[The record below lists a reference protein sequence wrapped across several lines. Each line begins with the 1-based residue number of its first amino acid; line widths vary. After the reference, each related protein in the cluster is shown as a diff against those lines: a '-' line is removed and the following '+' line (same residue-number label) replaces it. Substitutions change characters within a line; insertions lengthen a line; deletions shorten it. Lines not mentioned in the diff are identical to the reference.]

1 MAVTSWL
8 ESLRA
13 AEKTALLQD
22 GNSSLL
28 CSPPGRALRAGFSWE
43 GLSLGGQSQPRLLP
57 TLAEEET
64 EAQGDGW
71 SRTQVSGHPPQ
82 VSLHPPRSSFVGNSK

>member
-22 GNSSLL
+22 GNSSLS
-28 CSPPGRALRAGFSWE
+28 CSPPGRALRAGSSWE
-43 GLSLGGQSQPRLLP
+43 GLSLGGQS
-57 TLAEEET
+57 
-64 EAQGDGW
+64 
-71 SRTQVSGHPPQ
+71 
-82 VSLHPPRSSFVGNSK
+82 